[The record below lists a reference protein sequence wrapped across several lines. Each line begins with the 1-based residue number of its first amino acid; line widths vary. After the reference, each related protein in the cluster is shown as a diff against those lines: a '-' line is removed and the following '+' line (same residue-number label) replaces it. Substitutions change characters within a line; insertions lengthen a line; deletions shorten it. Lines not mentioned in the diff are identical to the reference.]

1 MHTPQALT
9 RLDDALLDHPR
20 RSLFL
25 RLVAAWLV
33 LTSLCAFAAWRFGI
47 SQVDAQLADRVR
59 QETVRYAALFS
70 AYAAAPDTSRKARLD
85 AELARLTSDGFR
97 IIRLYDADGN
107 PAATMQSP
115 GASGYEAALARE
127 APARPDRHTEIW
139 RRISLFGQPHMLMVG
154 PIHDPNGALV
164 GYGSAIYRFDRGTIE
179 SLEGLVRMVSLMTAA
194 TVLASFAMVYPLVA
208 FLNRRLLR
216 SARELMSSNI
226 GTLKTLGSA
235 IAKRDGDTALHNYRV
250 TIYAVRL
257 AETLQ
262 LDRKL
267 IQRLIIGSFLHDI
280 GKIATPDTVLLKEG
294 GHDEAEKRIMRQH
307 VGHGVDIVKQ
317 YPWLASGVDVVAG
330 HHERYDGSGYPLG
343 LKGDETVDASDAY
356 VMPGG
361 IDPHTHLEMPFM
373 GTTAAETFES
383 GIFAVADVFDALAS
397 TRPYKRPYPYD
408 KIIDMLTGELANQ
421 FDPTIL
427 RAFVPIS
434 GELHAA
440 CAGLDEARADALLN
454 EIVARYFPGAR
465 PDRRERTINAAAGP
479 HRQSA

>member
-127 APARPDRHTEIW
+127 APARPDLHTEIW

-294 GHDEAEKRIMRQH
+294 GHDEAEKRVMRQH

-343 LKGDETVDASDAY
+343 LKGDAIPLIAR
-356 VMPGG
+356 
-361 IDPHTHLEMPFM
+361 
-373 GTTAAETFES
+373 
-383 GIFAVADVFDALAS
+383 IFAVADVFDALAS